1 MNTLPSLT
9 PPPRP
14 IPLLALAFGV
24 LLAHALLLAWLVFT
38 PTQAPNKPEQRIEW
52 ITLQKA
58 PLPAAR
64 PPAPPQATAVV
75 PPPEKTQPAPPKKHF
90 TRPAPPHPT
99 SQIPTI
105 SQRPQPPKPVLP
117 RANTPSIEPTVAPA
131 VPPAPDHSGKTAAHS
146 AAPQVA
152 TPTVA
157 PGPPHPAAAASAA
170 PEPVVETAASYKAE
184 YLDNPPPPYPRL
196 SRQLGEEGTALLKV
210 QVGPNGRPL
219 QIKLMS
225 SSGYSRLDEAA
236 ETTVAQWRFVAATRN
251 GQSITSWVLVP
262 IKFRILN

>member
-64 PPAPPQATAVV
+64 PPAPPLATAVV

-90 TRPAPPHPT
+90 ARPAPPHP
-99 SQIPTI
+99 SPQIPPAP
-105 SQRPQPPKPVLP
+105 QRPQPPKPVLT
-117 RANTPSIEPTVAPA
+117 RANTPPIEPTVAPA
-131 VPPAPDHSGKTAAHS
+131 APPAPDLPAIAAAHS

-152 TPTVA
+152 TSIAA
-157 PGPPHPAAAASAA
+157 PNPPHPEAAASAA

>member
-14 IPLLALAFGV
+14 IPLLALALGV

-38 PTQAPNKPEQRIEW
+38 PTQAPNNPEQRIEW
-52 ITLQKA
+52 VTLQKA
-58 PLPAAR
+58 PR
-64 PPAPPQATAVV
+64 PPAPPLAAAAV
-75 PPPEKTQPAPPKKHF
+75 PPPEKTQPAPPKKLF
-90 TRPAPPHPT
+90 TQSAPPHPT
-99 SQIPTI
+99 SQIPPAPR
-105 SQRPQPPKPVLP
+105 RPQPTKPVLP
-117 RANTPSIEPTVAPA
+117 RANTPPIEPTVASA
-131 VPPAPDHSGKTAAHS
+131 APPAPDLPAKTAAPS
-146 AAPQVA
+146 AAPQAA

-225 SSGYSRLDEAA
+225 STGYPRLDEAA

>member
-64 PPAPPQATAVV
+64 PPAPPQAAAAV
-75 PPPEKTQPAPPKKHF
+75 PPPEKTQPAPPKQHF
-90 TRPAPPHPT
+90 ARPAPPHP
-99 SQIPTI
+99 SPQIPPAP
-105 SQRPQPPKPVLP
+105 QRPQPPKPVLT
-117 RANTPSIEPTVAPA
+117 RANTPPIEPTVAPA
-131 VPPAPDHSGKTAAHS
+131 APPAPDLPAIAAAHS

-152 TPTVA
+152 TSIAA
-157 PGPPHPAAAASAA
+157 PNPPHPEAAASAA

-225 SSGYSRLDEAA
+225 STGYPRLDEAA
-236 ETTVAQWRFVAATRN
+236 EATVAQWRFVAATRN

>member
-9 PPPRP
+9 PPPRL
-14 IPLLALAFGV
+14 IPLLALALGV

-64 PPAPPQATAVV
+64 PPAPPQAAAAV

-99 SQIPTI
+99 SQIPPAP
-105 SQRPQPPKPVLP
+105 QRPQPTKPVLP

-131 VPPAPDHSGKTAAHS
+131 VPPAPDLPAIAATHS

-157 PGPPHPAAAASAA
+157 PGPPHPGAAASAA
-170 PEPVVETAASYKAE
+170 PEPVMETAASYKAE

-225 SSGYSRLDEAA
+225 SSGYPRLDEAA
-236 ETTVAQWRFVAATRN
+236 EATVAQWRFVAATRN
-251 GQSITSWVLVP
+251 GQSVASWVLVP

>member
-64 PPAPPQATAVV
+64 PPAPPQAAAAV

-90 TRPAPPHPT
+90 ARPAPPHP
-99 SQIPTI
+99 SPQVLPAPH
-105 SQRPQPPKPVLP
+105 RPQPTKPVLT
-117 RANTPSIEPTVAPA
+117 RANTPPIEPTVAPA
-131 VPPAPDHSGKTAAHS
+131 APPAPDLPAIAAAHG

-152 TPTVA
+152 TPIAA
-157 PGPPHPAAAASAA
+157 PNPPNPAAAASAA

-225 SSGYSRLDEAA
+225 STGYPRLDEAA
-236 ETTVAQWRFVAATRN
+236 EATVAQWRFVAATRN

>member
-9 PPPRP
+9 PPPRSL
-14 IPLLALAFGV
+14 PLLALAFGV

-64 PPAPPQATAVV
+64 PPAPTQAAAAV

-90 TRPAPPHPT
+90 ARPAPPHP
-99 SQIPTI
+99 SPQVPPAPR
-105 SQRPQPPKPVLP
+105 RPQPTKPVLP
-117 RANTPSIEPTVAPA
+117 RANTPPIEPTVAPA
-131 VPPAPDHSGKTAAHS
+131 APPAPDLPAIAAAPS

-157 PGPPHPAAAASAA
+157 PGPAHPAAAASAA

-225 SSGYSRLDEAA
+225 STGYPRLDEAA
-236 ETTVAQWRFVAATRN
+236 EATVAQWRFVAATRN

>member
-64 PPAPPQATAVV
+64 PPAPPQAAAAV
-75 PPPEKTQPAPPKKHF
+75 PPPEKTQPAPPKQHF
-90 TRPAPPHPT
+90 ARPAPPHP
-99 SQIPTI
+99 SPQIPPAP
-105 SQRPQPPKPVLP
+105 QRPQPPKPVLT
-117 RANTPSIEPTVAPA
+117 RANTPPIESTVAPA
-131 VPPAPDHSGKTAAHS
+131 APPAPDLPAIAAAPS

-152 TPTVA
+152 TPITA
-157 PGPPHPAAAASAA
+157 PNPPHPAAAASAA

-225 SSGYSRLDEAA
+225 STGYPRLDEAA
-236 ETTVAQWRFVAATRN
+236 EATVAQWRFVAATRN
-251 GQSITSWVLVP
+251 GESITSWVLVP

>member
-9 PPPRP
+9 PPSRP
-14 IPLLALAFGV
+14 IPLLALALGV

-52 ITLQKA
+52 VTLQKA
-58 PLPAAR
+58 PLPAVK
-64 PPAPPQATAVV
+64 PPAPPQPAHQPTAAV
-75 PPPEKTQPAPPKKHF
+75 PPPEKKQPAPPQKHF
-90 TRPAPPHPT
+90 ARPAPPHPT
-99 SQIPTI
+99 PQTPPAPH
-105 SQRPQPPKPVLP
+105 RPQPPKPVLP
-117 RANTPSIEPTVAPA
+117 RAETPQIEPTAVQAPS
-131 VPPAPDHSGKTAAHS
+131 APDLLAKAA
-146 AAPQVA
+146 A
-152 TPTVA
+152 PTVA
-157 PGPPHPAAAASAA
+157 PGPPHPAAAASAP

-225 SSGYSRLDEAA
+225 STGYPRLDEAA
-236 ETTVAQWRFVAATRN
+236 EATVAQWRFVAATRN
-251 GQSITSWVLVP
+251 GQSVTSWVLVP